1 MIGVPP
7 LTEGNLKGVTVDLK
21 TLASDYLKALDW
33 DQRTTIPS
41 KKKLEWLGL
50 SEVAKDL
57 KPVA

>member
-7 LTEGNLKGVTVDLK
+7 LKEGTVKGVTVDLN

-33 DQRTTIPS
+33 DSKTTVPS

-50 SEVAKDL
+50 SAVAKDL